1 MLLGCFP
8 PSSLVPTHS
17 RLRDSRGG
25 KVWRGAAFAGPTG
38 SPQPTLR
45 LFATSSCLLP
55 SLPRPPVHLIT
66 EASSCAARAS
76 LRLSPPDLRAPAAR
90 AVARLALLH
99 LAVSVCSRRTSKW
112 GLRCGRGVSLLF
124 GFVVYFIS
132 FFFSERGEA
141 VVHTRPGRKMSN
153 VRVSNGSP
161 SLERMDAR
169 QAEHPKPSACRNLF
183 GPVNHEE
190 LTRDL
195 EKHCRDMEE
204 ASQRKWNFDFQNHK
218 PLEGRYEWQEVERGS
233 LPEFYYRPPRPP
245 KSACKVPAQESL
257 DVSGSRQAVPS
268 IGSQANSEDRHLVDQ
283 MPDSSDSPAGLA
295 EQCPGMRKRPAAED
309 SSSQNKR
316 ANRTEENVSDGSPNA
331 GTVEQT
337 PKKPGL
343 RRQT

>member
-1 MLLGCFP
+1 MAFRFCSVLL
-8 PSSLVPTHS
+8 
-17 RLRDSRGG
+17 
-25 KVWRGAAFAGPTG
+25 
-38 SPQPTLR
+38 
-45 LFATSSCLLP
+45 
-55 SLPRPPVHLIT
+55 
-66 EASSCAARAS
+66 
-76 LRLSPPDLRAPAAR
+76 
-90 AVARLALLH
+90 
-99 LAVSVCSRRTSKW
+99 
-112 GLRCGRGVSLLF
+112 
-124 GFVVYFIS
+124 FIS
-132 FFFSERGEA
+132 FFFFSERAEA

-245 KSACKVPAQESL
+245 KSACKVLAQESQ
-257 DVSGSRQAVPS
+257 DVSGSRQAVPL

-283 MPDSSDSPAGLA
+283 MPDSSDNPAGLA
-295 EQCPGMRKRPAAED
+295 EQCPGMRKRPAAEGSD
-309 SSSQNKR
+309 SLENLKCLLSVCLSPSVSASLPCSLAFSS
-316 ANRTEENVSDGSPNA
+316 VFCFSP
-331 GTVEQT
+331 E
-337 PKKPGL
+337 KL
-343 RRQT
+343 SLY

>member
-1 MLLGCFP
+1 MACSAP
-8 PSSLVPTHS
+8 RT
-17 RLRDSRGG
+17 
-25 KVWRGAAFAGPTG
+25 A
-38 SPQPTLR
+38 
-45 LFATSSCLLP
+45 LP
-55 SLPRPPVHLIT
+55 SLRHSLKSFVY
-66 EASSCAARAS
+66 CRARA
-76 LRLSPPDLRAPAAR
+76 
-90 AVARLALLH
+90 
-99 LAVSVCSRRTSKW
+99 
-112 GLRCGRGVSLLF
+112 
-124 GFVVYFIS
+124 
-132 FFFSERGEA
+132 EA

-218 PLEGRYEWQEVERGS
+218 PLEGRYEWQEVEKGS

-245 KSACKVPAQESL
+245 KGACKVPAQESQ
-257 DVSGSRQAVPS
+257 DINGSRQAVPL
-268 IGSQANSEDRHLVDQ
+268 IGSQANSEDRHLADQ
-283 MPDSSDSPAGLA
+283 MPNPSDSPAGLA
-295 EQCPGMRKRPAAED
+295 EQCPGMRKRPAADD

-316 ANRTEENVSDGSPNA
+316 TNRTEENVSDGSLNA
-331 GTVEQT
+331 GSVEQT

-343 RRQT
+343 RRHQT

>member
-1 MLLGCFP
+1 MFFS

-25 KVWRGAAFAGPTG
+25 KVWRGAAFARPTG
-38 SPQPTLR
+38 SPQPPLR

-66 EASSCAARAS
+66 EPRAARPGRPCA
-76 LRLSPPDLRAPAAR
+76 LSPRPARSCGSSGRSPDSAPLDSSG
-90 AVARLALLH
+90 AVAELQ
-99 LAVSVCSRRTSKW
+99 
-112 GLRCGRGVSLLF
+112 RGVRAATGAFRFCSVLL
-124 GFVVYFIS
+124 FIS
-132 FFFSERGEA
+132 FYYYYFFFFRRARAEA

-218 PLEGRYEWQEVERGS
+218 PLEGRYEWQEVEKGS

-245 KSACKVPAQESL
+245 KGACKVPAQESQ
-257 DVSGSRQAVPS
+257 DINGSRQALPL
-268 IGSQANSEDRHLVDQ
+268 IGSQANSEDRHLADQ
-283 MPDSSDSPAGLA
+283 MPNPSDSPAGLA
-295 EQCPGMRKRPAAED
+295 EQCPGMRKRPAAD
-309 SSSQNKR
+309 GNDPLK
-316 ANRTEENVSDGSPNA
+316 NVKCLSLAPLCS
-331 GTVEQT
+331 TLFSWLFQYV
-337 PKKPGL
+337 L
-343 RRQT
+343 L